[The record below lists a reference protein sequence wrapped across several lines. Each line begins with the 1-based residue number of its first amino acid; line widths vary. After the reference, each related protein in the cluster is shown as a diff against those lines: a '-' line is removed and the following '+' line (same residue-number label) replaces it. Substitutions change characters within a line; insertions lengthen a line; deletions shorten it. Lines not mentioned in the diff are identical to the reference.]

1 MPFTLA
7 ELDAATEL
15 VHRSV
20 TPTPTHRWP
29 LLSEALGAEVWVKH
43 ENHTPTGA
51 FKVRGGLVYV
61 DRLMRE
67 RPEVKGLVSAT
78 RGNHGQS
85 IAYAGTAAGL
95 PVTICVPFGNSRDKN
110 DSMRGFGAEL
120 IEVGRDYQAS
130 REHAASLARERD
142 YEYVPPFHPDL
153 VLGVA
158 TYARE
163 LFDAVGS
170 LDVVYVPVGMGS
182 GAAGLIGVRDLL
194 GLSTEIVGVV
204 SELAP
209 ASALSF
215 AAGAVV
221 ATETADTFADGVA
234 CRVPEADAIAT
245 LVAGAARVIAVSE
258 DATAEAM
265 RLLFAATHNAPE
277 PAGAIALA
285 GAVAEHD
292 RIEGARIAVIHSGG
306 NVDSTMFAEVLR
318 GATPVV
324 WPDARGVELGGLGT

>member
-15 VHRSV
+15 VHRRV
-20 TPTPTHRWP
+20 PATPTHRWP
-29 LLSEALGAEVWVKH
+29 LLCEALGTEIYVKH

-51 FKVRGGLVYV
+51 FKVRGGIVYV
-61 DRLMRE
+61 DRLVRE
-67 RPEVKGLVSAT
+67 RPEVNGLVTAT

-85 IAYAGTAAGL
+85 IAFAGTAAGL
-95 PVTICVPFGNSRDKN
+95 PVVICVPFGNSPDKN
-110 DSMRGFGAEL
+110 ASMRGFGAEV
-120 IEVGRDYQAS
+120 IEVGHDYQEA
-130 REHAASLARERD
+130 REHAAILARERCF
-142 YEYVPPFHPDL
+142 EFVPPFHPDL

-163 LFDAVGS
+163 LFEAVGS

-182 GAAGLIGVRDLL
+182 GVAAMIAVRDLFEF
-194 GLSTEIVGVV
+194 GTEVVGVV

-221 ATETADTFADGVA
+221 ATDAADTFVDGVA
-234 CRVPEADAIAT
+234 CRVPDANAIAA
-245 LVAGAARVIAVSE
+245 LVAGAARVITVSE

-292 RIEGARIAVIHSGG
+292 RINGRRVAVVQTGG
-306 NVDSTMFAEVLR
+306 NVDSAMFVQVLR
-318 GATPVV
+318 GVTPTVE
-324 WPDARGVELGGLGT
+324 PDRRGVELGHIA